1 MARIT
6 VEDCLEHVENRFEL
20 VMVAS
25 KRARQIQT
33 GGKDPLVSEDKDKP
47 TVLALREIAEQLVDA
62 SILIDTAQN
71 EAEESVAA
79 LEAAEESVAA
89 LEAAEESVAALEAA
103 EESKSKND
111 TSIQDAI
118 GAELVSEKAEDTA
131 KSADVGG
138 EIEE

>member
-33 GGKDPLVSEDKDKP
+33 GGKEPMVSEDKDKP

-62 SILIDTAQN
+62 SILIDTPQS
-71 EAEESVAA
+71 EAEESVAY
-79 LEAAEESVAA
+79 LETDEAAAEQGAA
-89 LEAAEESVAALEAA
+89 STP
-103 EESKSKND
+103 KND
-111 TSIQDAI
+111 ISIEDAMD
-118 GAELVSEKAEDTA
+118 AELLPDETDDTTN
-131 KSADVGG
+131 SADVDG
-138 EIEE
+138 EIEEQ